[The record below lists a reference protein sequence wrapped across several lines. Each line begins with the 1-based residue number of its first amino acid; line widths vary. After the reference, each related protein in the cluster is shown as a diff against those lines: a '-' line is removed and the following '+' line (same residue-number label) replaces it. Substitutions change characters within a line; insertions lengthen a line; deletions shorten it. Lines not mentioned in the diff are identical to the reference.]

1 MWRPPRSIVVT
12 WMAETVTPLK
22 RPPERL
28 MSNDKTLYSRS
39 LPGGGFVHVELD
51 PQSPTGAHRAYLAVE
66 RRTDPARREGHTPPV
81 VASAEAST
89 RQGVFAQL
97 LEIAADNVAVARALL
112 RWQSDGR
119 ARF

>member
-1 MWRPPRSIVVT
+1 MTS
-12 WMAETVTPLK
+12 
-22 RPPERL
+22 
-28 MSNDKTLYSRS
+28 DKTIYSRS
-39 LPGGGFVHVELD
+39 LPGGGVVQVELD
-51 PQSPTGAHRAYLAVE
+51 PQSQTGAHRAFVAVE
-66 RRTDPARREGHTPPV
+66 RRTDPARREGHEPPI
-81 VASAEAST
+81 VASAEGDT

>member
-1 MWRPPRSIVVT
+1 
-12 WMAETVTPLK
+12 MADIVTPFPNGLQY
-22 RPPERL
+22 P
-28 MSNDKTLYSRS
+28 MSSDKTLYSRS

-51 PQSPTGAHRAYLAVE
+51 PQSPAGAHRAYVAVE
-66 RRTDPARREGHTPPV
+66 RRTDPARREGHVPPV
-81 VASAEAST
+81 VASAEATT
-89 RQGVFAQL
+89 RQGVFTQL